1 LWVQDEPENMGVWPY
16 ISRKY
21 PELQLELISRAESAS
36 PATGLLDKHKR
47 SLERI
52 LNAVF
57 N

>member
-1 LWVQDEPENMGVWPY
+1 MGVWPY

-21 PELQLELISRAESAS
+21 PELELELISRAETAC
-36 PATGLLDKHKR
+36 PATGLLEKHKK

-52 LNAVF
+52 LNVVF